1 MAGRI
6 RVVEVFLDE
15 DGFKKPEFICTISKY
30 RLINVRKRVDDEE
43 FEFTRIDKETVFVKV
58 EEKDVAQKVNDKT
71 MVILSII
78 SILLTTAGIIFT
90 LIQS

>member
-1 MAGRI
+1 MAGKI

-15 DGFKKPEFICTISKY
+15 DGFKKPEFICAISKY

-43 FEFTRIDKETVFVKV
+43 FEFTRIDKETAFVKV
-58 EEKDVAQKVNDKT
+58 EEKDVAKKVNDKT

-78 SILLTTAGIIFT
+78 SILLTAAGIIFT